1 MKRVLAVTAVGAIA
15 FVAMLGPRTLSAAE
29 RSLGAIAATLPRIDR
44 YAGSSASEIV
54 QARYEAARAL
64 EDELSGRR
72 PTSRCRASYRAL
84 ASAIHAHVT
93 ATEGVDRLLP
103 ARRARDERRVR
114 TARRNLEGALRRCAR
129 GAWGEP
135 ISYGQPLIEPLD
147 DEAFF
152 GAVRARAPDAAA
164 RATVSWNGRVV
175 AQPPVNGRVVTTSLD
190 LVRPGPGTVVVRFLG
205 ASGRVLARQR
215 ATNVWLLRSSPRA
228 AGARSDPALRGRLAT
243 IASGFRGFAGI
254 WIHDLTSG
262 RVGAWNHTAR
272 FPAASTVKLGV
283 LIGALDR
290 YGPRP
295 ERSGPAY
302 DMAMLAR
309 WSSNL
314 AANRLLELLGNGDV
328 DAGRAIVESRLR
340 RMGATQS
347 SYPGEY
353 RVGTSR
359 HPLAPGEPPL
369 VSSRTT
375 TARDLGR
382 ILASLHAAANGVSRG
397 RRQTQLS
404 RHEARVGLAMLLRS
418 LSTGDNVG
426 LFRRALPPGTPA
438 AQKHGWISSARHSAA
453 IVYANRGPVVVVLLT
468 YRESLSLAE
477 GQRLGRRVISAALG
491 R

>member
-1 MKRVLAVTAVGAIA
+1 VRLAAVGAIA
-15 FVAMLGPRTLSAAE
+15 FTAVLAPLTPSAAE
-29 RSLGAIAATLPRIDR
+29 RSLGTTAAKLPRVER
-44 YAGSSASEIV
+44 YAQSSASEIV
-54 QARYEAARAL
+54 QARYDAARAL

-84 ASAIHAHVT
+84 ARAIHAHVT
-93 ATEGVDRLLP
+93 ATEGIDRLLP

-114 TARRNLEGALRRCAR
+114 TARRNLEGALRRCVQ
-129 GAWGEP
+129 GAWGERLA
-135 ISYGQPLIEPLD
+135 YGESLIEPLD
-147 DEAFF
+147 GEAFF
-152 GAVRARAPDAAA
+152 GLVRARAPDAAA

-175 AQPPVNGRVVTTSLD
+175 AQQRIKGRVLKISLD
-190 LVRPGPGTVVVRFLG
+190 LVRAGPGTAVVRFFG
-205 ASGRVLARQR
+205 PSGRLLARQR
-215 ATNVWLLRSSPRA
+215 ATNVWLLPSSPRA
-228 AGARSDPALRGRLAT
+228 AGARSDPALRSRLAT

-283 LIGALDR
+283 IIGALDR

-302 DMAMLAR
+302 DMAALAR

-314 AANRLLELLGNGDV
+314 ASNRLLELLGNGDS

-340 RMGATQS
+340 RMGATRS

-382 ILASLHAAANGVSRG
+382 ILASLHAAANGESRG

-426 LFRRALPPGTPA
+426 LFRPALPQGTPA

-477 GQRLGRRVISAALG
+477 AQQLGRRVISVALG
-491 R
+491 AR

>member
-1 MKRVLAVTAVGAIA
+1 VRLAAVGAIA
-15 FVAMLGPRTLSAAE
+15 FTAVLAPLTPSAAE
-29 RSLGAIAATLPRIDR
+29 RSLGTIAATLPRVER

-72 PTSRCRASYRAL
+72 PMSRCRASYRAL
-84 ASAIHAHVT
+84 ARAIHAHVT

-103 ARRARDERRVR
+103 ALRTRGERTAR
-114 TARRNLEGALRRCAR
+114 TARRNLGGALSRCVQ

-135 ISYGQPLIEPLD
+135 LAYGEPLIEPLD
-147 DEAFF
+147 GEAFF
-152 GAVRARAPDAAA
+152 GLVRAGAPDAAA

-175 AQPPVNGRVVTTSLD
+175 AQKPVTGRVVTASLD
-190 LVRPGPGTVVVRFLG
+190 LVRPGPGTVVVRFFG
-205 ASGRVLARQR
+205 ASGRLLARQR
-215 ATNVWLLRSSPRA
+215 ATNVWLLPSSPRG
-228 AGARSDPALRGRLAT
+228 AGARSDPALRSRLAT

-283 LIGALDR
+283 IISALDR

-302 DMAMLAR
+302 DMATLAR

-314 AANRLLELLGNGDV
+314 AANRLLELLGNGDL

-340 RMGATQS
+340 RMGATRS

-359 HPLAPGEPPL
+359 HPLAPEEPPL

-382 ILASLHAAANGVSRG
+382 ILTSLHAAANGESRG
-397 RRQTQLS
+397 RSQTQLS
-404 RHEARVGLAMLLRS
+404 RHEARVGLAMLVRS

-426 LFRRALPPGTPA
+426 LFSPALPPGTPA

-477 GQRLGRRVISAALG
+477 AQQLGRRVINVAL
-491 R
+491 RAR